1 MGFFD
6 NLKKKIKLKE
16 TIVPKKTKNILE
28 KISLLEKTL
37 EKTPPSFHLLFELYG
52 YYIDISNTP
61 KKIECL
67 EKMVKLNPNDA
78 YPLEQLARVF
88 DVELNDTSKAKYY
101 QQQANKINSN
111 KFM

>member
-6 NLKKKIKLKE
+6 NLKKKMALKE
-16 TIVPKKTKNILE
+16 TTVPKKTQN
-28 KISLLEKTL
+28 TL
-37 EKTPPSFHLLFELYG
+37 EKTPPSFNLLFKLYG
-52 YYIDISNTP
+52 YYIDVSNTS

-67 EKMVKLNPNDA
+67 EKMVKLNPHDA

-88 DVELNDTSKAKYY
+88 DVELHDTSKAKYY

>member
-6 NLKKKIKLKE
+6 NLKKKMALKE
-16 TIVPKKTKNILE
+16 TTVPKKTQNTLEKINILE
-28 KISLLEKTL
+28 NTL
-37 EKTPPSFHLLFELYG
+37 EKTPPSFNLLFKLYG
-52 YYIDISNTP
+52 YYIDVSNTS

-67 EKMVKLNPNDA
+67 EKMVKLNPHDA

-88 DVELNDTSKAKYY
+88 DVELHDTSKAKYY